1 MAVGNLEFI
10 KSASGT
16 SVSSLSVTDC
26 FSADYDVYAVVS
38 TSQEQT
44 GTSTLFGYIRFI
56 NSGGVISTANYDY
69 ASLRVASFEAFAEIR
84 GTNATSIQNQFF
96 LDTENYEESGGIVAY
111 VYNPYDSSSYTF
123 LSAQSTYFNNAN
135 GGMGS
140 KGIGVYKVA
149 EQVTGVNILVSS
161 ATLDDINLKVYG
173 VK

>member
-1 MAVGNLEFI
+1 MAGSLEFI

-26 FSADYDVYAVVS
+26 FSADYDVYAIAS

-44 GTSTLFGYIRFI
+44 GTATLYSYMRFI
-56 NSGGVISTANYDY
+56 NSGGVVSTSNYDY
-69 ASLRVASFEAFAEIR
+69 ASLRLASFEPFAEIK
-84 GTNATSIQNQFF
+84 GTGATSIQNQFT
-96 LDTENYEESGGIVAY
+96 LDAENYEESGGIIAY

-123 LSAQSTYFNNAN
+123 LTAQSTYVNNAN
-135 GGMGS
+135 GLMGS

-149 EQVTGVNILVSS
+149 EQITGVNILVSS
-161 ATLDDINLKVYG
+161 STFDDINLKIYG